1 LEGVLEEALREILM
15 HEQIDHL
22 FKEVRSKL
30 DGAEKRIK
38 DLNAAAKTAAEKAR
52 AQAKAEFGALET
64 KAKEH
69 RAKVEA
75 AEAKAKKWMEE
86 KKAAT
91 ADKIASWKAQHEV
104 KRLDAYAK
112 LAEDYAAASIGA
124 ATSAIDEA
132 EAAVVQAIDAR
143 LDADAGK

>member
-1 LEGVLEEALREILM
+1 MR
-15 HEQIDHL
+15 EQIDHL
-22 FKEVRSKL
+22 FKEVRTKL

-38 DLNAAAKTAAEKAR
+38 DLNAAAKTAAERAK
-52 AQAKAEFGALET
+52 AQAKTQLATLET

-69 RAKVEA
+69 HAKVEA
-75 AEAKAKKWMEE
+75 AEAKAKKWLEE
-86 KKAAT
+86 KKAAP

-132 EAAVVQAIDAR
+132 ELAVVQAIDAR
-143 LDADAGK
+143 LDADAAK